1 MRLLLAEDHP
11 VTRKQLELL
20 LGSWGHEVVTCTD
33 GAEALNV
40 LMQEDTP
47 RLAILDWV
55 MPEKNGADICRE
67 IRKLKNR
74 PYVYIILLT
83 AKSGEEDVIEGFEAG
98 ADDYIVK
105 PFAPHELRV
114 RIRGGE
120 RIVGLQSQLID
131 TKAHTERINEE
142 LQREINER
150 RSVEEQLR
158 RAHDELEKR
167 VAERTA
173 DLSIANDRLE
183 QEVVQRKCAEEVI
196 RASLKEK
203 EVLLQEIHHRVKN
216 NLQIVSSLLAL
227 QCDRVDDPTVI
238 EALKDSRGRIRSM
251 ALIHEQLYRSD
262 DLSGID
268 FRAYLKEL
276 ASVLVQ
282 MHSHRL
288 APISV
293 KTEGDKVLLGIGV
306 ALPCSLIVNELAS
319 NAMKHAFPDGRAGEI
334 RIEFRRNGEDG
345 FLLIV
350 ADNGKGLPE
359 NFNFRACN
367 SLGLQLVSNLAEI
380 QLGGRLDVLTRGG
393 TEVRV
398 WFKDRAKKKRPK
410 LEDEISEDCR
420 TDSDL

>member
-11 VTRKQLELL
+11 VTRKQLEVLL
-20 LGSWGHEVVTCTD
+20 VSWGHEIVICTD

-40 LMQEDTP
+40 LMQEGSP

-55 MPEKNGADICRE
+55 MPGKNGAEICRE
-67 IRKLKNR
+67 IRTLKNR

-105 PFAPHELRV
+105 PFVPHELRV

-120 RIVGLQSQLID
+120 RIVELQSQLID
-131 TKAHTERINEE
+131 AKAHLESVNEK

-150 RSVEEQLR
+150 KSVAEQLR

-173 DLSIANDRLE
+173 DLSIANARLE
-183 QEVVQRKCAEEVI
+183 DEVAQRKCAEELI

-227 QCDRVDDPTVI
+227 QCDRVNDPTVVD
-238 EALKDSRGRIRSM
+238 ALKDSRGRIRSM

-268 FRAYLKEL
+268 FSAYLKEL
-276 ASVLVQ
+276 AAVLVQ
-282 MHSHRL
+282 MHSHKL
-288 APISV
+288 APITV

-319 NAMKHAFPDGRAGEI
+319 NAMKHAFPDGQEGEI
-334 RIEFRRNGEDG
+334 RIAFRRDG
-345 FLLIV
+345 DDGYLLSV

-359 NFNFRACN
+359 GFDFRACS

-380 QLGGRLDVLTRGG
+380 QLAGRLEVLTQGG

-398 WFKDRAKKKRPK
+398 WFKDRAKKKRPS
-410 LEDEISEDCR
+410 LDDDPPESCPADTHS
-420 TDSDL
+420 